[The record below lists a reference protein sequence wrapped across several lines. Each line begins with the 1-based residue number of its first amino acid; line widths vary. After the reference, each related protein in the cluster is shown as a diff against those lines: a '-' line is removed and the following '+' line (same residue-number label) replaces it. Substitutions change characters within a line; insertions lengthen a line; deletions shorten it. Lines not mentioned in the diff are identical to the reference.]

1 MGNFQRKTPNI
12 ISPKSIEYNKTQA
25 QIDHVQYHRHLHFS
39 HSVNLPPSFSGG
51 RMETGRPPPPTYI
64 SLLSSLYSPLHPTHA
79 PAASFTT
86 PFDFLLLEGILNAK
100 VTLLQLPAGYVWIP
114 PPPRPPLHVAS
125 PKKLSPHPTPLPLIL
140 CNGSLSEYPSGFLY
154 IAISVSNHLNTCIY
168 FLATN
173 KHQGMGMATYVIC
186 LKADRPDQ
194 ILLDFK
200 SYFC

>member
-1 MGNFQRKTPNI
+1 MDFLGGSDAR
-12 ISPKSIEYNKTQA
+12 
-25 QIDHVQYHRHLHFS
+25 LLL
-39 HSVNLPPSFSGG
+39 LPLFKPPFFIGG

-64 SLLSSLYSPLHPTHA
+64 SPLSSLYSPLHPTHA

-100 VTLLQLPAGYVWIP
+100 VTLLQLPAGYIWIP
-114 PPPRPPLHVAS
+114 LPPRPPLHVAS

-194 ILLDFK
+194 IMLNFK